1 MAAPP
6 SKRQMKQ
13 YSDIGKIAK
22 KLLTDDYI
30 YANKLKLTSKT
41 PDGVSYTITG
51 VQSSKSDDV
60 AAEISAKCKIKG
72 ATFTAKAFTGGRL
85 PTLEAKYESCDAQGR
100 KATLTTLAGKQL
112 RVGTAEFLGGPV
124 GVKLVADA
132 ITQDMYASLAV
143 ALTSDKYDG
152 FIIAGAEGEYNVSKR
167 QFGKSNYAVSLFDGK
182 ESEVSLHVAD
192 NMQTTMLSY
201 SHHVRH
207 GFSAA
212 AQISHSFNA
221 DSTRIAMGAAYRLDG
236 ATTIKG
242 KLDMDG
248 CVALTYL
255 QDIRPNAKLIMS
267 SKFDPTKLDNAKV
280 GVSLAIE

>member
-6 SKRQMKQ
+6 PKPQMKQ

-22 KLLTDDYI
+22 KLLTDDYVFT
-30 YANKLKLTSKT
+30 NKLKLTSKT

-51 VQSSKSDDV
+51 VQNTKTEQVD
-60 AAEISAKCKIKG
+60 AEISAKGKIKG
-72 ATFTAKAFTGGRL
+72 TTVTAKAFTSGKL
-85 PTLEAKYESCDAQGR
+85 PTLEVKHESSDARGR
-100 KATLTTLAGKQL
+100 KAALTALLGNDL
-112 RVGTAEFLGGPV
+112 RSATAEFLGGPL
-124 GVKLVADA
+124 GVKIAGDA
-132 ITQDMYASLAV
+132 VSHDMYASLAV

-152 FIIAGAEGEYNVSKR
+152 FVIAGAESEYNLNLR
-167 QFGKSNYAVSLFDGK
+167 EFGRTNYAFSVFDGK
-182 ESEVSLHVAD
+182 ESEVSLHITNKMHRA
-192 NMQTTMLSY
+192 MLSY

-207 GFSAA
+207 GFSVA
-212 AQISHSFNA
+212 AQISHDFPEKNTQIS
-221 DSTRIAMGAAYRLDG
+221 MGSAYRLDG

-248 CVALTYL
+248 FVALTYL

-267 SKFDPTKLDNAKV
+267 SKFDPRKLDNAKV